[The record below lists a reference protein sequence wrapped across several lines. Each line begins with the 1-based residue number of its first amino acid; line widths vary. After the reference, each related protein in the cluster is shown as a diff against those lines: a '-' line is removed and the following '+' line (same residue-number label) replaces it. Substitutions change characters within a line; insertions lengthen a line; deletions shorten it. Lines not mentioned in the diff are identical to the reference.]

1 MKAEVEASA
10 QAAAAAEKGLQEAS
24 DEETERQM
32 KVGEVKALYD
42 EAKDKLQE
50 LEERMASCS
59 SELSRLQ
66 HDKTILM
73 KKAEVN
79 ALEAKKLSVAISRI
93 EKEKSNAEKL
103 VATLLKKNAWI
114 ESERSAFG
122 VAGGDY
128 DFEATDPGEMG
139 RQLSGLKAEQDSLV
153 STKYAYISLLGVS
166 RSILYLTFT
175 ASFQMN
181 LRARRSTKRLWG

>member
-139 RQLSGLKAEQDSLV
+139 RQLSALKADQDSLV
-153 STKYAYISLLGVS
+153 STKYTYISMFHCLVFLDQFYIS
-166 RSILYLTFT
+166 PSPLHF
-175 ASFQMN
+175 
-181 LRARRSTKRLWG
+181 K